1 MTTLITGIGGGLAQ
15 RGATMLLEQ
24 GEDVAGVDYRAVTG
38 VGDAYPVFRAS
49 YNKTAIE
56 DVFRKVAPKRVLHL
70 GRIGNLSE
78 PIEKRFELNVIGS
91 QKLMNLCVQHDV
103 QALVV
108 LSTFH
113 IYGAHPRNHVPLP
126 EDDPLRAG
134 TDFPE
139 IADAIQLDNMASTWI
154 YKHPSVRTVVL
165 RPTNVVGPN
174 IDNTMCRVLRRR
186 RIPALAGYNP
196 MTQFVHEDD
205 LARAVIAA
213 AKGKEPSASSPR
225 GVYNIAGPAVVPWRT
240 AMKLRDTRATP
251 TPSTPIQRYVKSF
264 SKFPAYLIRFFKYPC
279 VITDASF
286 RRDFGWEAQ
295 VDITET
301 LRSSVAS
308 ARHLGP
314 G

>member
-1 MTTLITGIGGGLAQ
+1 MTTLITGIAGGLAQ
-15 RGATMLLEQ
+15 RVATMLLEK
-24 GEDVAGVDYRAVTG
+24 GEEVAGVDYRAVSG
-38 VGDAYPVFRAS
+38 VDAYPVFKAS

-56 DVFRKVAPKRVLHL
+56 DVFRKLAPKHVLHL

-91 QKLMNLCVQHDV
+91 QKLMNLCVQHEV
-103 QALVV
+103 QSLVV

-113 IYGAHPRNHVPLP
+113 IYGAHPRNHIPIS

-174 IDNTMCRVLRRR
+174 IDNTMCRVLRRK

-196 MTQFVHEDD
+196 MSQFVHEDD
-205 LARAVIAA
+205 LASAVIAA
-213 AKGKEPSASSPR
+213 TRGKAR

-240 AMKLRDTRATP
+240 ALEICGTRVIP
-251 TPSTPIQRYVKSF
+251 MPSVLIDRYVRSF
-264 SKFPAYLIRFFKYPC
+264 SRFPAYLMRFFKYPC
-279 VITDASF
+279 VITDAAF
-286 RRDFGWEAQ
+286 RRDFAWEPQ
-295 VDITET
+295 VDIKET
-301 LRSSVAS
+301 LRSSVAA
-308 ARHLGP
+308 ARLQAVRAAG
-314 G
+314 

>member
-1 MTTLITGIGGGLAQ
+1 MTTLITGIAGGLAQ
-15 RGATMLLEQ
+15 RVATMLLEK
-24 GEDVAGVDYRAVTG
+24 GEEVCGVDYRAVTG
-38 VGDAYPVFRAS
+38 IDAYPVFRAS

-56 DVFRKVAPKRVLHL
+56 DVFRKIAPKRVLHL

-91 QKLMNLCVQHDV
+91 QKLMNLCVQNDV
-103 QALVV
+103 ASLVV

-113 IYGAHPRNHVPLP
+113 IYGAHPRNHVPIS

-196 MTQFVHEDD
+196 MSQFVHEDD
-205 LARAVIAA
+205 LACAVIAA
-213 AKGKEPSASSPR
+213 AKGNEPSASSPR

-240 AMKLRDTRATP
+240 ALQICETRT
-251 TPSTPIQRYVKSF
+251 TPIPSILIERYVRTF
-264 SKFPAYLIRFFKYPC
+264 SRFPPYLIRFFKYPC
-279 VITDASF
+279 VITDAAF
-286 RRDFGWEAQ
+286 RRDFGWEPR

-301 LRSSVAS
+301 LRSAVAA
-308 ARHLGP
+308 ARSPAAG
-314 G
+314 